1 MRQPWISLSAL
12 RRPAGRRP
20 DLLAATAAG
29 VAVIALA
36 TFSFGSLEDVG
47 ALFRQ
52 AQFAEAAAQL
62 SNADATGR
70 PGEDLLW
77 QVRLAKQPDR
87 LLALCETALADRDL
101 PETTRQHF
109 VLQAASVEF
118 ARGNHR
124 EVLSLLLPATDGSDR
139 LAGTFYLLAGL
150 SYRSLGA
157 TQRAREMLASVRV
170 GDPAFPQAR
179 YELGRIGLLE
189 GESTLALRYFE
200 SAERHTD
207 AARQPSLLLG
217 RWEALRRSDRHDDAK
232 AIGRQLLREHPHSL
246 SALVLRDRLR
256 TEQEQSEADLT
267 AAAVPAGTGVD
278 TVASAGGA
286 AAAGP
291 ISVQLA
297 AFSDRSLALA
307 FVERWQRHLFELR
320 VDQEVD
326 RYGEPIYKIRTG
338 HFATRAEA
346 DAEAESIGKRFGLDT
361 LVVEVNR

>member
-1 MRQPWISLSAL
+1 MRQPWTSFSAL
-12 RRPAGRRP
+12 QRRTGRRR
-20 DLLAATAAG
+20 DVLVAMATGLAM
-29 VAVIALA
+29 IALA
-36 TFSFGSLEDVG
+36 TSGLGSLQDVA

-52 AQFAEAAAQL
+52 AHFAAAAAQL
-62 SNADATGR
+62 PIVDGHGR

-87 LLALCETALADRDL
+87 LLALCETALTDRGL
-101 PETTRQHF
+101 PESTRQHF

-124 EVLSLLLPATDGSDR
+124 EALSLLLPATDASDNI
-139 LAGTFYLLAGL
+139 AGRFYLLAGL
-150 SYRSLGA
+150 SYRYLGA

-170 GDPAFPQAR
+170 GDAAFPQAR

-217 RWEALRRSDRHDDAK
+217 RWEAMRRSDRYDDAK
-232 AIGRQLLREHPHSL
+232 AIERRLLREHPHSL

-256 TEQEQSEADLT
+256 SEQEQNDADLT
-267 AAAVPAGTGVD
+267 AAAAPAVAGVD
-278 TVASAGGA
+278 TGASTGDVT
-286 AAAGP
+286 AAGL

-307 FVERWQRHLFELR
+307 FVERWQRHLSDLR

-326 RYGEPIYKIRTG
+326 RHGEPIYKIRTG
-338 HFATRAEA
+338 RFARRAEA
-346 DAEAESIGKRFGLDT
+346 DTEAERIGDRFGLET

>member
-1 MRQPWISLSAL
+1 
-12 RRPAGRRP
+12 
-20 DLLAATAAG
+20 
-29 VAVIALA
+29 VIALA
-36 TFSFGSLEDVG
+36 TSGFGSLQDVG

-52 AQFAEAAAQL
+52 ARFAEAAAQL
-62 SNADATGR
+62 STVDATGR

-77 QVRLAKQPDR
+77 QVRLAKQPNR

-139 LAGTFYLLAGL
+139 LAGVFYLLAGL

-157 TQRAREMLASVRV
+157 TQRAREMLASFRV
-170 GDPAFPQAR
+170 GDAAFPQAR

-200 SAERHTD
+200 SAERHAD

-217 RWEALRRSDRHDDAK
+217 RWEALRRSDRYDDAK
-232 AIGRQLLREHPHSL
+232 AIERRLLGEHPHSL

-256 TEQEQSEADLT
+256 TEQEQNEADLT
-267 AAAVPAGTGVD
+267 AAAAPVVAGVD
-278 TVASAGGA
+278 TATSAADA
-286 AAAGP
+286 AATGP

-307 FVERWQRHLFELR
+307 FVERWRRHLFDLR
-320 VDQEVD
+320 IDQEVG
-326 RYGEPIYKIRTG
+326 RHREPIYKIRTG
-338 HFATRAEA
+338 HFGSRAEA
-346 DAEAESIGKRFGLDT
+346 DAEAERIGKRFGLET